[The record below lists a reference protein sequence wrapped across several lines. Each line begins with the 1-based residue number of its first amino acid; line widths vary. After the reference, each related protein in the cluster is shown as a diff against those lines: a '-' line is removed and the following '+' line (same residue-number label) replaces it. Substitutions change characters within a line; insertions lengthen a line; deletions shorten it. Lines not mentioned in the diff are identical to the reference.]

1 MSTKVKEALFELIR
15 SMSKSEKRYFKLL
28 ASRHTIGDENNY
40 VVLFDYIEKM
50 PVYDEEQLFKHFK
63 GEPFLNRFSIT
74 KKRLYDH
81 LLHALD
87 AYHAT
92 HSIDAQLHTQ
102 LHSAEILYNKSLYD
116 QAKRILKSAEK
127 LAKKNEKYVVLQQI
141 SKLNKRMLENEGYSD
156 LSSLQIL
163 EIQAQDEEL
172 GKRIENSNILWTSK
186 SLVFSKLHTKGVAR
200 TEEERLAYTKLIE
213 HLVVP
218 DSSAGF
224 DERYLYNHL
233 MSAYHYGI
241 QDLNGCAV
249 FLKKNLV
256 LFEED
261 ANRITQ
267 QLSTYLSLLTNA
279 IYTLESLGQ
288 RTESNKLLQTLRKLP
303 EDFGQVI
310 SEDMQIKLFASVNS
324 VELGVHMKRGDFDQ
338 ALKRVPQVEL
348 GLRTYE
354 NKITSVRRAFL
365 CFKVATIYLGNG
377 NSSEALKWINKIFN
391 DPELDPSED
400 LLAFAYLVDLL
411 IHMELKNNKL
421 LPYAMK
427 NAQRY
432 LKSRNKLHRFEKV
445 FLQFVSKMI
454 KATDQFVE
462 LELWED
468 LLNEIRELNG
478 EGLDKAALEY
488 FDFELWAASK
498 VLKKDFPGLLR
509 DRNLTQLK
517 SAS

>member
-1 MSTKVKEALFELIR
+1 MSSKVKEALFELIR

-40 VVLFDYIEKM
+40 VILFDFIEKM
-50 PVYDEEQLFKHFK
+50 AVYDEEQIFKHFK

-81 LLHALD
+81 ILNALD
-87 AYHAT
+87 AFHAA
-92 HSIDAQLHTQ
+92 HSVDAQLQTQ

-127 LAKKNEKYVVLQQI
+127 LARKNDRYIVLQQI

-156 LSSLQIL
+156 LSAIQIL
-163 EIQAQDEEL
+163 EIQSQDEEL
-172 GKRIENSNILWTSK
+172 SKRIYNTNLLWTSK

-200 TEEERLAYTKLIE
+200 TDEERIEYSRLIE
-213 HLVVP
+213 HLQVP
-218 DSSAGF
+218 DHEASF
-224 DERYLYNHL
+224 DERYMFNHL
-233 MSAYHYGI
+233 MSAYHFGI
-241 QDLNGCAV
+241 QDLSGCAN
-249 FLKKNLV
+249 FLNKNLD

-261 ANRITQ
+261 RDRISQ

-288 RTESNKLLQTLRKLP
+288 RTGANKLLQTLRKLP
-303 EDFGQVI
+303 DEFGSAL

-324 VELGVHMKRGDFDQ
+324 VEIGVLMKRGDFEE
-338 ALKRVPQVEL
+338 ALKRVPQIEV

-354 NKITSVRRAFL
+354 NKITSIRRAFL
-365 CFKVATIYLGNG
+365 CFKVATINLGNR
-377 NSSEALKWINKIFN
+377 NYSEALKWVNKIFN
-391 DPELDPSED
+391 DPDLDPSED
-400 LLAFAYLVDLL
+400 LLAFTYLVDLL
-411 IHMELKNNKL
+411 IHLEMKHNKL
-421 LPYAMK
+421 LPYALK

-432 LKSRNKLHRFEKV
+432 LKSRNKLHRFEKA
-445 FLQFVSKMI
+445 FLQFVSKMT
-454 KATDQFVE
+454 KVSDQFSE
-462 LELWED
+462 METWESF
-468 LLNEIRELNG
+468 LNEIKVLNG

-498 VLKKDFPGLLR
+498 VLRKEFPELLKE
-509 DRNLTQLK
+509 RNISLQK
-517 SAS
+517 NGH